1 MKTLI
6 NNIWYYIS
14 YPLRLYFQERVSLY
28 KELLLIIESVDNL
41 LIIKA
46 RRMGMTENNIRRVF
60 QRQLLI
66 SKLTRFINR
75 WDFKENNY
83 GKNS

>member
-1 MKTLI
+1 MKNLL

-14 YPLRLYFQERVSLY
+14 YPLRLYFIERVSLY
-28 KELLLIIESVDNL
+28 KELLFILESADNL

-46 RRMGMTENNIRRVF
+46 RRTGMSEYNMRRVF

-75 WDFKENNY
+75 WDFKT
-83 GKNS
+83 K

>member
-1 MKTLI
+1 MKNLL
-6 NNIWYYIS
+6 NNIWYYLS
-14 YPLRLYFQERVSLY
+14 YPLRLYFQERVSLC
-28 KELLLIIESVDNL
+28 KELLVIVKSADNL

-46 RRMGMTENNIRRVF
+46 RRTGMSEYNMRRVF

-75 WDFKENNY
+75 WDFK
-83 GKNS
+83 K